1 MKSLTLNEMSQVI
14 GGNTSMAVIGG
25 IACAVSTLW
34 PIGTL
39 IAGPTCAGMI
49 IGMIVD

>member
-1 MKSLTLNEMSQVI
+1 MKTLTLNEMSQVT
-14 GGNTSMAVIGG
+14 GGNKSMAIIGG

-49 IGMIVD
+49 IGIMVD